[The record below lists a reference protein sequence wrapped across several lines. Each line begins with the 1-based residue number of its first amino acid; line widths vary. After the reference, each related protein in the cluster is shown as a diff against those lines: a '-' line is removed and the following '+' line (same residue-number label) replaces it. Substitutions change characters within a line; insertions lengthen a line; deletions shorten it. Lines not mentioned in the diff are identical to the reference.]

1 MIYVRPS
8 NFKLID
14 RAIRYV
20 LYLLEQKGYPKEKIS
35 YERACE
41 VLFEEK
47 ERLVYGE
54 AIVLKVF
61 DRIIRE

>member
-1 MIYVRPS
+1 M
-8 NFKLID
+8 ID